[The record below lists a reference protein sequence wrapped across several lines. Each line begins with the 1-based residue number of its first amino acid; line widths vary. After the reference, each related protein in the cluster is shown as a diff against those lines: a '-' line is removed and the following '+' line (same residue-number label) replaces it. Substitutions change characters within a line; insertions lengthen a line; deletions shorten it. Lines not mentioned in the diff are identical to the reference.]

1 MTKGRE
7 DRMTGRTLDGVH
19 AIVTGGSRG
28 IGAAVAAA
36 LAARGANI
44 TLMSR
49 TVADLEARA
58 AEIAGTGANV
68 HIAECS
74 VADEVSVARAF
85 RSAHEALGPAGILVN
100 NAGIAQSAR
109 FQDTSRAMWDDIIGV
124 NLTGTWLC
132 SQQVLPGMIAARRG
146 RIVNM
151 SSTAGLRGYRTMSAY
166 SASKHGVI
174 GLTRSLAQE
183 VAKLGITVNAVC
195 PGYTETDLVDTAI
208 ANIMAAQKKTHDE
221 ARAMLVA
228 LNPRGVLT
236 TAQEVA
242 DTVAWLCEPSA
253 QGINGVAL
261 PIAGGEVT

>member
-1 MTKGRE
+1 MT
-7 DRMTGRTLDGVH
+7 TTLEGIH

-49 TVADLEARA
+49 SLPDLRSRADELA
-58 AEIAGTGANV
+58 ATGARV
-68 HIAECS
+68 HVAECS
-74 VADEVSVARAF
+74 VADEESVTRAF
-85 RSAHEALGPAGILVN
+85 ASAQDALGPAGILVN
-100 NAGIAQSAR
+100 NAGIATSAR
-109 FQDTSRAMWDDIIGV
+109 FQDTTRAAWDNIIAV

-132 SQQVLPGMIAARRG
+132 SRQVLPGMIAAKWG

-151 SSTAGLRGYRTMSAY
+151 SSTAGLRGYKTMSAY

-174 GLTRSLAQE
+174 GLTRSMAQE
-183 VAKLGITVNAVC
+183 MAKLGITVNAVC
-195 PGYTETDLVDTAI
+195 PGYTDTDLVDSAI

-242 DTVAWLCEPSA
+242 DTVAWLCEPAA
-253 QGINGVAL
+253 QAINGVAL